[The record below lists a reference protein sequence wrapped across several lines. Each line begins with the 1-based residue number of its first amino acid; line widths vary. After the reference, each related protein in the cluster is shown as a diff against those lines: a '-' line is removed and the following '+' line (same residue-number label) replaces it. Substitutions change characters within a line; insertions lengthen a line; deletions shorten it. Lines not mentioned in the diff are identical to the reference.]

1 MSKLITSWLEIIF
14 SEDYDMRHNYQINTI
29 LLAIFLS
36 GLVLTGCSSL
46 PGQATPT
53 EQPGQV
59 VDIQPVI
66 SATGKVVP
74 ARWSQLSLSVP
85 GVIEEISVQKGD
97 LVPADTVLVR
107 LKGRED
113 IQAAIAS
120 AKYEVAAAEKT
131 LNDLNKNADDTR
143 TTALEAISA
152 ATKAVRD
159 AQYQVD
165 NFTVPQTQ
173 SSYSTSEALE
183 VMQKK
188 LDGARAAFE
197 PYKYYSES
205 DHTRKDLKEK
215 LDDAQAD
222 YNSAVKRLQYETDLA
237 VAQAKLAKALK
248 DYATWKDGPDPDE
261 VKLAQ
266 VRLENAQAALAAAE
280 AQLQDLEL
288 RAPFAGTI
296 SDINVRKGE
305 WVTPGQ
311 PILLI
316 ADLTGLHV
324 ETTDLNEIDAARV
337 KVSNPVTLTFDA
349 LPGVQVKGTIES
361 VSPKSSEGSG
371 VNYTVVIKM
380 DELPGLL
387 RWGMTA
393 FADIRVE

>member
-1 MSKLITSWLEIIF
+1 MSKRTTGLLAIILF
-14 SEDYDMRHNYQINTI
+14 GGKDMKHKTIHII
-29 LLAIFLS
+29 LLAAILGS
-36 GLVLTGCSSL
+36 LLAAGCSNL
-46 PGQATPT
+46 PGKVTPT

-59 VDIQPVI
+59 VDVQPVI

-85 GVIEEISVQKGD
+85 GVIEEIVVQKGD
-97 LVPADTVLVR
+97 LVQADQVLVR
-107 LKGRED
+107 LKGKED

-120 AKYEVAAAEKT
+120 AKYEVAAAEKN
-131 LNDLNKNADDTR
+131 LNDLHKNVDDPR
-143 TTALEAISA
+143 TAALEAISA

-159 AQYQVD
+159 AQYQLD

-173 SSYSTSEALE
+173 AKYSTTEGLDI
-183 VMQKK
+183 MQKN
-188 LDGARAAFE
+188 LDNARAAFE
-197 PYKYYSES
+197 PYKYYSENDS
-205 DHTRKDLKEK
+205 TRKDLKKK
-215 LDDAQAD
+215 LDEAQAD
-222 YNSAVKRLQYETDLA
+222 YNSAVKRLEYETDLA
-237 VAQAKLAKALK
+237 VAQANLAKSLK

-266 VRLENAQAALAAAE
+266 VRLENAQANLAAAE
-280 AQLQDLEL
+280 AKLQDLEL

-296 SDINVRKGE
+296 SDVNVRTGE

-316 ADLTGLHV
+316 ADLTGLQI

-337 KVSNPVTLTFDA
+337 KSSNPVTLTFDA
-349 LPGVQVKGTIES
+349 LPGVEVKGTIES
-361 VSPKSSEGSG
+361 ISPKSSEGSG
-371 VNYTVVIKM
+371 VNYTLVIKM
-380 DELPGLL
+380 DQLPKLL

>member
-1 MSKLITSWLEIIF
+1 MT
-14 SEDYDMRHNYQINTI
+14 HNSQLNNI
-29 LLAIFLS
+29 LLAVFLG
-36 GLVLTGCSSL
+36 GLVLAGCSNL

-59 VDIQPVI
+59 VDVQPVV

-74 ARWSQLSLSVP
+74 AQWSQLSFSVS
-85 GVIEEISVQKGD
+85 GVVEEIFVQKGD
-97 LVPADTVLVR
+97 QVQEGEILVR
-107 LKGRED
+107 LKGKED
-113 IQAAIAS
+113 IQAAIAA

-143 TTALEAISA
+143 TIALEAISA

-159 AQYQVD
+159 AQYQLD

-173 SSYSTSEALE
+173 SKYSTTEALE

-188 LDGARAAFE
+188 LDAARAAFE

-205 DHTRKDLKEK
+205 DDTREDLKEK

-237 VAQAKLAKALK
+237 VAQANLNKALK
-248 DYATWKDGPDPDE
+248 DYTTWKDGPDPDE

-280 AQLQDLEL
+280 AKLQDLEL

-296 SDINVRKGE
+296 SDVNVRKGE

-337 KVSNPVTLTFDA
+337 KVGNPVSLTFDA
-349 LPGVQVKGTIES
+349 LPGVEVKGIIES

-380 DELPGLL
+380 DELPALL

>member
-1 MSKLITSWLEIIF
+1 MT
-14 SEDYDMRHNYQINTI
+14 HNSQLNKI
-29 LLAIFLS
+29 LLAIFLG
-36 GLVLTGCSSL
+36 GLALAGCSNL

-85 GVIEEISVQKGD
+85 GVVEEIIAQKGD
-97 LVPADTVLVR
+97 LVQADQVLVR
-107 LKGRED
+107 LKGKED
-113 IQAAIAS
+113 IQAAIAA
-120 AKYEVAAAEKT
+120 AKYEVAAAEKS
-131 LNDLNKNADDTR
+131 LNDLNKNSDDTR
-143 TTALEAISA
+143 TAALEAISA

-159 AQYQVD
+159 AQYQLD

-173 SSYSTSEALE
+173 SAYSTHEALE

-188 LDGARAAFE
+188 LDDARAAFE

-205 DHTRKDLKEK
+205 DDTREDLKEK
-215 LDDAQAD
+215 MDDAQAD

-237 VAQAKLAKALK
+237 VAQAHLAKALQ
-248 DYATWKDGPDPDE
+248 DFETWKEGPDPDE

-266 VRLENAQAALAAAE
+266 VRLEKVQAALAAAE
-280 AQLQDLEL
+280 AKLQDLEL

-296 SDINVRKGE
+296 SDINIRKGE

-316 ADLTGLHV
+316 ADLNGLHI

-337 KVSNPVTLTFDA
+337 KVGNPVILTFDA
-349 LPGVQVKGTIES
+349 FPSVQVKGTVES

-380 DELPGLL
+380 DELPALL

>member
-1 MSKLITSWLEIIF
+1 
-14 SEDYDMRHNYQINTI
+14 
-29 LLAIFLS
+29 
-36 GLVLTGCSSL
+36 
-46 PGQATPT
+46 
-53 EQPGQV
+53 
-59 VDIQPVI
+59 VDVQPVV

-74 ARWSQLSLSVP
+74 AQWSQLSFSVP
-85 GVIEEISVQKGD
+85 GVVEEIFIQKGD
-97 LVPADTVLVR
+97 QVQEDEILVR
-107 LKGRED
+107 LKGKED
-113 IQAAIAS
+113 IQAAIAA
-120 AKYEVAAAEKT
+120 AKYEVAAAEKN

-143 TTALEAISA
+143 TIALEAISA

-159 AQYQVD
+159 AQYQLD

-173 SSYSTSEALE
+173 SKYSTTEALV

-188 LDGARAAFE
+188 LDAARAAFE

-205 DHTRKDLKEK
+205 DDTREDLKEK
-215 LDDAQAD
+215 MDDAQAD

-237 VAQAKLAKALK
+237 VAQANLAKGLN

-280 AQLQDLEL
+280 AKLQDLEL

-296 SDINVRKGE
+296 SDVNVRKGE

-337 KVSNPVTLTFDA
+337 KVGNPVSLTFDA
-349 LPGVQVKGTIES
+349 LPGVEVKGIIES

-380 DELPGLL
+380 DDLPALL

>member
-1 MSKLITSWLEIIF
+1 MI
-14 SEDYDMRHNYQINTI
+14 HNSQLNKI
-29 LLAIFLS
+29 LLAIFLG
-36 GLVLTGCSSL
+36 GLALAGCSNL

-59 VDIQPVI
+59 MDIQPVI

-74 ARWSQLSLSVP
+74 ARWSQLSLSIP
-85 GVIEEISVQKGD
+85 GVVEEIIVQKGD
-97 LVPADTVLVR
+97 LVQADQVLVR
-107 LKGRED
+107 LKGKED
-113 IQAAIAS
+113 IQAAIAA
-120 AKYEVAAAEKT
+120 AKYEVAAAEKS
-131 LNDLNKNADDTR
+131 LNDLNKNSDDTR
-143 TTALEAISA
+143 TAALEAISA

-159 AQYQVD
+159 AQYQMD

-173 SSYSTSEALE
+173 SAYSTHEALE

-188 LDGARAAFE
+188 LDEARAAFE

-205 DHTRKDLKEK
+205 DDTREDLKEEM
-215 LDDAQAD
+215 DDAQAD

-237 VAQAKLAKALK
+237 VAQAHLAKALQ
-248 DYATWKDGPDPDE
+248 DFETWKEGADPDE

-266 VRLENAQAALAAAE
+266 VRLDIVQAALAAAE
-280 AQLQDLEL
+280 AKLHDLEL

-296 SDINVRKGE
+296 SDINIRKGE

-316 ADLTGLHV
+316 ADLNGLHI

-337 KVSNPVTLTFDA
+337 KLGNPVILTFDA
-349 LPGVQVKGTIES
+349 FPSVQVKGIVES

-380 DELPGLL
+380 DKLPALL

>member
-1 MSKLITSWLEIIF
+1 
-14 SEDYDMRHNYQINTI
+14 MRHKSPINTI
-29 LLAIFLS
+29 LLAIFL
-36 GLVLTGCSSL
+36 GGVALTGCSNL

-59 VDIQPVI
+59 VDIQPII

-85 GVIEEISVQKGD
+85 GVVEEISIQKGD
-97 LVPADTVLVR
+97 LVKADQVLVR
-107 LKGRED
+107 LKGKED
-113 IQAAIAS
+113 IQAAIAA

-143 TTALEAISA
+143 TAALEAISA

-159 AQYQVD
+159 AQYQLD

-173 SSYSTSEALE
+173 SSYSTTEALE

-188 LDGARAAFE
+188 LDNARAAFE
-197 PYKYYSES
+197 PYKYYSENDS
-205 DHTRKDLKEK
+205 TRKDLKKK
-215 LDDAQAD
+215 LDEAQAD

-237 VAQAKLAKALK
+237 VTQAKLAKALK
-248 DYATWKDGPDPDE
+248 DYKTWKDGPDPDE
-261 VKLAQ
+261 VELAQ

-296 SDINVRKGE
+296 SDISVRKGE

-316 ADLTGLHV
+316 ADLTGLHI

-349 LPGVQVKGTIES
+349 LPGVEVKGTVES
-361 VSPKSSEGSG
+361 ISPKSSEGSG

-380 DELPGLL
+380 DELPALL

>member
-1 MSKLITSWLEIIF
+1 
-14 SEDYDMRHNYQINTI
+14 MRHNYPFNKI
-29 LLAIFLS
+29 LLAIFLG

-59 VDIQPVI
+59 VDVQPVV

-85 GVIEEISVQKGD
+85 GVVEDILIQKGD
-97 LVPADTVLVR
+97 LVQADQVLVR
-107 LKGRED
+107 LKGKED

-120 AKYEVAAAEKT
+120 AAYEVAAAEKT

-143 TTALEAISA
+143 TAALEAISA

-159 AQYQVD
+159 AQYQLD

-173 SSYSTSEALE
+173 SKYSTTEALDA
-183 VMQKK
+183 MQKK
-188 LDGARAAFE
+188 LDSARAAFE
-197 PYKYYSES
+197 PYKYYSENNS
-205 DHTRKDLKEK
+205 TRKDLKKK
-215 LDDAQAD
+215 LDEAQAD

-237 VAQAKLAKALK
+237 VAQANLAKSLK

-266 VRLENAQAALAAAE
+266 VRIENAQAAMAAAE
-280 AQLQDLEL
+280 AKLQDLEL
-288 RAPFAGTI
+288 HAPFAGTI
-296 SDINVRKGE
+296 SDVSVRKGE
-305 WVTPGQ
+305 WITPGQ

-316 ADLTGLHV
+316 ADLTSLHI

-337 KVSNPVTLTFDA
+337 KASNPVTLTFDA
-349 LPGVQVKGTIES
+349 LPGVEVKGTIES
-361 VSPKSSEGSG
+361 ISPKSSEGSG

-380 DELPGLL
+380 DELPTLL

>member
-1 MSKLITSWLEIIF
+1 MT
-14 SEDYDMRHNYQINTI
+14 HNNPLNKF
-29 LLAIFLS
+29 LLAVFLG
-36 GLVLTGCSSL
+36 GLALTGCSNL

-74 ARWSQLSLSVP
+74 AHWSQLSLSVP
-85 GVIEEISVQKGD
+85 GVVEEIPVQKGD
-97 LVPADTVLVR
+97 LVKENQVLAR
-107 LKGRED
+107 LKGKED
-113 IQAAIAS
+113 IQAAIAA
-120 AKYEVAAAEKT
+120 AKYEVAAAEKN

-143 TTALEAISA
+143 TAALEAISA

-159 AQYQVD
+159 AQYQLD

-173 SSYSTSEALE
+173 SSYSTTEALDI
-183 VMQKK
+183 MQKK
-188 LDGARAAFE
+188 LDEARAAFE

-215 LDDAQAD
+215 LDEAQAD

-237 VAQAKLAKALK
+237 VAQANLDKALK
-248 DYATWKDGPDPDE
+248 DYDAWKDGPDPDE

-266 VRLENAQAALAAAE
+266 ERLENAQAALAAAE
-280 AQLQDLEL
+280 AKLHDLEL
-288 RAPFAGTI
+288 RAPFPGTI
-296 SDINVRKGE
+296 SDINIRKGE

-311 PILLI
+311 PVMQI
-316 ADLTGLHV
+316 ADLSSLQV

-337 KVSNPVTLTFDA
+337 KVNDPVTLTFDA
-349 LPGVQVKGTIES
+349 LPGVEVKGTVES
-361 VSPKSSEGSG
+361 ISPKSSEGSG
-371 VNYTVVIKM
+371 VNYAVVIKM
-380 DELPGLL
+380 DELPALL

>member
-1 MSKLITSWLEIIF
+1 MT
-14 SEDYDMRHNYQINTI
+14 HNSQLNNI
-29 LLAIFLS
+29 LLAVFLG
-36 GLVLTGCSSL
+36 GLVLAGCSNL

-59 VDIQPVI
+59 VDVQPVV

-74 ARWSQLSLSVP
+74 AQWSQLSFSVP
-85 GVIEEISVQKGD
+85 GVIEEIFIKKGD
-97 LVPADTVLVR
+97 QVQEDEILVR
-107 LKGRED
+107 LKGKED
-113 IQAAIAS
+113 IQAAIAA
-120 AKYEVAAAEKT
+120 AKYEVAAAEKK

-143 TTALEAISA
+143 TIALEAISA

-159 AQYQVD
+159 AQYQLD

-173 SSYSTSEALE
+173 SKYSTTEALV

-188 LDGARAAFE
+188 LDAARAAFE

-205 DHTRKDLKEK
+205 DDTREDLKEK
-215 LDDAQAD
+215 MDDAQAD

-237 VAQAKLAKALK
+237 VAQANLAKGLN

-266 VRLENAQAALAAAE
+266 VRLENAQAALVAAE
-280 AQLQDLEL
+280 AKLQDLEL

-296 SDINVRKGE
+296 SDVNVRKGE

-316 ADLTGLHV
+316 ADLTGLQV

-337 KVSNPVTLTFDA
+337 KVGNPVSLTFDA
-349 LPGVQVKGTIES
+349 LPGVEVKGMIES

-380 DELPGLL
+380 DELPALL

>member
-1 MSKLITSWLEIIF
+1 MK
-14 SEDYDMRHNYQINTI
+14 HNSQINTI
-29 LLAIFLS
+29 LLAIFLGS
-36 GLVLTGCSSL
+36 LVLTGCSNL

-74 ARWSQLSLSVP
+74 ARWSQLSLSVS
-85 GVIEEISVQKGD
+85 GVIEEINVQKGD
-97 LVPADTVLVR
+97 LVQADQVLVR

-120 AKYEVAAAEKT
+120 ARYEVAAAEKT
-131 LNDLNKNADDTR
+131 LNDLDKNADDTR
-143 TTALEAISA
+143 TAALEAISA

-159 AQYQVD
+159 AQYQLD

-173 SSYSTSEALE
+173 SGYSTTEALD

-188 LDGARAAFE
+188 LDNARAAFE

-205 DHTRKDLKEK
+205 DHTRKDLKKK
-215 LDDAQAD
+215 LDVAQAD

-296 SDINVRKGE
+296 SDIYVRKGE

-380 DELPGLL
+380 DELPALL

>member
-1 MSKLITSWLEIIF
+1 MT
-14 SEDYDMRHNYQINTI
+14 HNSQLNKI
-29 LLAIFLS
+29 LLAIFLG
-36 GLVLTGCSSL
+36 GLALAGCSNL

-85 GVIEEISVQKGD
+85 GVVEEIIAQKGD
-97 LVPADTVLVR
+97 LVQADQVLVR
-107 LKGRED
+107 LKGKED
-113 IQAAIAS
+113 IQAAIAA
-120 AKYEVAAAEKT
+120 AKYEVAAAEKS
-131 LNDLNKNADDTR
+131 LNDLNKNSDDTR
-143 TTALEAISA
+143 TAALEAISA

-159 AQYQVD
+159 AQYQLD

-173 SSYSTSEALE
+173 SAYSTHEALE

-188 LDGARAAFE
+188 LDEARAAFE

-205 DHTRKDLKEK
+205 DETREDLKEK
-215 LDDAQAD
+215 MDDAQAD

-237 VAQAKLAKALK
+237 VAQAHLAKALQ
-248 DYATWKDGPDPDE
+248 DFETWKEGPDPDE

-266 VRLENAQAALAAAE
+266 VRLEKVQAALAAAE
-280 AQLQDLEL
+280 AKLQDLEL

-296 SDINVRKGE
+296 SDINIRKGE

-316 ADLTGLHV
+316 ADLNGLHI

-337 KVSNPVTLTFDA
+337 KVGNPVILTFDA
-349 LPGVQVKGTIES
+349 FPSVQVKGTVES

-380 DELPGLL
+380 DELPALL

>member
-1 MSKLITSWLEIIF
+1 MT
-14 SEDYDMRHNYQINTI
+14 HNSQLNKI
-29 LLAIFLS
+29 LLAIFLT
-36 GLVLTGCSSL
+36 GLALAGCSNL
-46 PGQATPT
+46 PGQATAT

-74 ARWSQLSLSVP
+74 ARWSQLSLSIP
-85 GVIEEISVQKGD
+85 GVVEEIIVQKGD
-97 LVPADTVLVR
+97 LVQADQVLVR
-107 LKGRED
+107 LKGKED
-113 IQAAIAS
+113 IQAAIAA
-120 AKYEVAAAEKT
+120 AKYEVAAAEKS
-131 LNDLNKNADDTR
+131 LNDLNKNSDDTR
-143 TTALEAISA
+143 TAALEAISA

-159 AQYQVD
+159 AQYQMD

-173 SSYSTSEALE
+173 SAYSTHEALE

-188 LDGARAAFE
+188 LDEARAAFE

-205 DHTRKDLKEK
+205 DDTREDLKEK
-215 LDDAQAD
+215 MDDAQAD

-237 VAQAKLAKALK
+237 VAQAHLAKALQ
-248 DYATWKDGPDPDE
+248 DFETWKEGADPDE

-266 VRLENAQAALAAAE
+266 VRLDKVQAALAAAE
-280 AQLQDLEL
+280 AKLQDLEL

-296 SDINVRKGE
+296 SDINIRKGE

-316 ADLTGLHV
+316 ADLNGLHI

-337 KVSNPVTLTFDA
+337 KLGNPVILTFDA
-349 LPGVQVKGTIES
+349 FPSVQVKGIVES

-380 DELPGLL
+380 DELPARL

>member
-1 MSKLITSWLEIIF
+1 MSRLIIGFLAIIF
-14 SEDYDMRHNYQINTI
+14 SEDNNMRRKSPIKTI
-29 LLAIFLS
+29 LLVIFLG
-36 GLVLTGCSSL
+36 GLALTGCSNL

-59 VDIQPVI
+59 VDTQPVI

-97 LVPADTVLVR
+97 QVQMDQVLVR
-107 LKGRED
+107 LKGKED
-113 IQAAIAS
+113 IQAAIAA
-120 AKYEVAAAEKT
+120 AKYEVAAAEKN

-143 TTALEAISA
+143 TAALEAISA

-159 AQYQVD
+159 AQYQLD
-165 NFTVPQTQ
+165 NFTIPQTQ
-173 SSYSTSEALE
+173 SGYSTTEALD

-188 LDGARAAFE
+188 LDNARAAFE

-205 DHTRKDLKEK
+205 DSTRKDLKKK
-215 LDDAQAD
+215 LDEAQAD

-261 VKLAQ
+261 VRLAQ
-266 VRLENAQAALAAAE
+266 VRLENTQAALTAAE

-316 ADLTGLHV
+316 ADLSGLQV

-337 KVSNPVTLTFDA
+337 KASDPVTLTFDA
-349 LPGVQVKGTIES
+349 LPGVEIKGTIES

-380 DELPGLL
+380 DELPALL

>member
-1 MSKLITSWLEIIF
+1 
-14 SEDYDMRHNYQINTI
+14 MRFNSQTNTI
-29 LLAIFLS
+29 LMAIFLG
-36 GLVLTGCSSL
+36 GLALTGCSNL

-85 GVIEEISVQKGD
+85 GVIEEILAQKGD
-97 LVPADTVLVR
+97 QVQEDQVLVR
-107 LKGRED
+107 LKGKED
-113 IQAAIAS
+113 IQAAIAA
-120 AKYEVAAAEKT
+120 AKYEVAAAEKN
-131 LNDLNKNADDTR
+131 LNDLHKNADDTR

-159 AQYQVD
+159 AQYQLD

-173 SSYSTSEALE
+173 SGYSTTEALN

-188 LDGARAAFE
+188 LDDARAAFE

-205 DHTRKDLKEK
+205 DDTREDLKEDM
-215 LDDAQAD
+215 DDAQAD

-237 VAQAKLAKALK
+237 VAQANLAKALK
-248 DYATWKDGPDPDE
+248 DYTAWKDGPDPDE

-280 AQLQDLEL
+280 AKLQDLEL
-288 RAPFAGTI
+288 QAPFAGTI
-296 SDINVRKGE
+296 SDVNVRQGE

-316 ADLTGLHV
+316 ADLTGLQI

-337 KVSNPVTLTFDA
+337 KVNNPVTLTFDA
-349 LPGVQVKGTIES
+349 LPGVEVKGTIES

-380 DELPGLL
+380 DELPALL

>member
-1 MSKLITSWLEIIF
+1 MKNNSQLNK
-14 SEDYDMRHNYQINTI
+14 I
-29 LLAIFLS
+29 LLAIFLG
-36 GLVLTGCSSL
+36 GLALSGCSNL

-74 ARWSQLSLSVP
+74 ARWSQLSFSVP
-85 GVIEEISVQKGD
+85 GVVEEIIVQKGE
-97 LVPADTVLVR
+97 LVQADQVLVR
-107 LKGRED
+107 LKGKED
-113 IQAAIAS
+113 IQAAIAA
-120 AKYEVAAAEKT
+120 AKYEVAAAEKS
-131 LNDLNKNADDTR
+131 LNDLNETADDSR
-143 TTALEAISA
+143 TAALKAISA

-159 AQYQVD
+159 AQYQMD

-173 SSYSTSEALE
+173 SAYSTREALE

-188 LDGARAAFE
+188 LDEARAAFE
-197 PYKYYSES
+197 PYKYYSET
-205 DHTRKDLKEK
+205 DDTREDLKEK
-215 LDDAQAD
+215 MDDAQAD

-237 VAQAKLAKALK
+237 VAQANLARGLK
-248 DYATWKDGPDPDE
+248 DFETWKDGPDPDE

-266 VRLENAQAALAAAE
+266 VRLENVQAALAAAE
-280 AQLQDLEL
+280 AKLQDLEL

-296 SDINVRKGE
+296 SDINIRMGE
-305 WVTPGQ
+305 WVSPEQ

-316 ADLTGLHV
+316 ADLTGLHI

-337 KVSNPVTLTFDA
+337 KVGNPVILSFDA
-349 LPGVQVKGTIES
+349 LPGIEVKGSIES

-380 DELPGLL
+380 DEVPAQL

>member
-1 MSKLITSWLEIIF
+1 MT
-14 SEDYDMRHNYQINTI
+14 HNNQLNNI
-29 LLAIFLS
+29 LLAVFLGS
-36 GLVLTGCSSL
+36 LVLAGCSNL

-53 EQPGQV
+53 EEPGQV
-59 VDIQPVI
+59 VDVQPVV

-74 ARWSQLSLSVP
+74 AQWSQLSFSVS
-85 GVIEEISVQKGD
+85 GVVEEIFVQKGD
-97 LVPADTVLVR
+97 QVQEGEILVR
-107 LKGRED
+107 LKGKED
-113 IQAAIAS
+113 IQAAIAA

-143 TTALEAISA
+143 TIALEAISA

-159 AQYQVD
+159 AQYQLD

-173 SSYSTSEALE
+173 SKYSTTEALE

-188 LDGARAAFE
+188 LDAARAAFE

-205 DHTRKDLKEK
+205 DDTREDLKEK

-237 VAQAKLAKALK
+237 VAQANLNKALK
-248 DYATWKDGPDPDE
+248 DYTTWKDGPDPDE

-280 AQLQDLEL
+280 AKLQDLEL

-296 SDINVRKGE
+296 SDVNVRKGE

-316 ADLTGLHV
+316 ADLTGLQV

-337 KVSNPVTLTFDA
+337 KVGNPVSLTFDA
-349 LPGVQVKGTIES
+349 LPGVEVKGIIES

-380 DELPGLL
+380 DELPALL

>member
-1 MSKLITSWLEIIF
+1 MI
-14 SEDYDMRHNYQINTI
+14 HNSQLNKI
-29 LLAIFLS
+29 LLAIFL
-36 GLVLTGCSSL
+36 GGQALAGCSNL

-59 VDIQPVI
+59 MDIQPVI

-74 ARWSQLSLSVP
+74 ARWSQLSLSIP
-85 GVIEEISVQKGD
+85 GVVEEIIVQKGD
-97 LVPADTVLVR
+97 LVQADQVLVR
-107 LKGRED
+107 LKGKED
-113 IQAAIAS
+113 IQAAIAA
-120 AKYEVAAAEKT
+120 AKYEVAAAEKS
-131 LNDLNKNADDTR
+131 LNDLNKNSDDTR
-143 TTALEAISA
+143 TAALEAISA

-159 AQYQVD
+159 AQYQMD

-173 SSYSTSEALE
+173 SAYSTHEALE

-188 LDGARAAFE
+188 LDEARAAFE

-205 DHTRKDLKEK
+205 DDTREDLKEEM
-215 LDDAQAD
+215 DDAQAD

-237 VAQAKLAKALK
+237 VAQAHLAKALQ
-248 DYATWKDGPDPDE
+248 DFETWKEGADPDE

-266 VRLENAQAALAAAE
+266 VRLDKVQAALAAAE
-280 AQLQDLEL
+280 AKLQDLEL

-296 SDINVRKGE
+296 SDINIRKGE

-316 ADLTGLHV
+316 ADLNGLHI

-337 KVSNPVTLTFDA
+337 KLGNPVILTFDA
-349 LPGVQVKGTIES
+349 FPSVQVKGIVES

-380 DELPGLL
+380 DELPARL